1 MLNNR
6 EHYILLLDY
15 YGELLT
21 NHQTEILNEYLNE
34 DLSMNEIAD
43 NYKISKSAVQDL
55 IKRSFSQLEGY
66 DKALKMID
74 RDNKLD
80 LILDEMQRENN
91 PDLDKYIEKIKKIK

>member
-21 NHQTEILNEYLNE
+21 NHQIEILNEYLNE
-34 DLSMNEIAD
+34 DLSMNEIAN

-55 IKRSFSQLEGY
+55 IKRSFNQLEDY
-66 DKALKMID
+66 DKALQMIKKD
-74 RDNKLD
+74 EKLD
-80 LILDEMQRENN
+80 LILEEMEKENN
-91 PDLDKYIEKIKKIK
+91 PVLDKYIKKIKKIK

>member
-21 NHQTEILNEYLNE
+21 NHQIEILNEYLNE

-55 IKRSFSQLEGY
+55 IKRSFNQLEDY
-66 DKALKMID
+66 DKAVQMIKKD
-74 RDNKLD
+74 EKLD
-80 LILDEMQRENN
+80 LILDEMEKENN
-91 PDLDKYIEKIKKIK
+91 PVLDKYIKKIKKIK